1 MLKPVFYIIILS
13 LGISFAQNSSNEK
26 QPNQINLIISLN
38 SFHNAKTEDAQ
49 AIAEILANHIKKLHN
64 LNYQFEVKTPV
75 SMEEIENAFGTDF
88 DCSILTTEE
97 FLNLQN
103 KLPLE
108 PINTNYTNG
117 NIGYKYLLLV
127 NKDDNITDIRQLKNE
142 SINILARE
150 TQKAPFLWVEKLLR
164 ENGLKDYKK
173 FFKSVSVDYKATNV
187 VLPVFFGKINAC
199 IVTESSYNLLCELNP
214 SIKSKLKVLQSTDN
228 ILLGMV
234 CLNKNKKDKSSYSL
248 LKEIFPTLQEN
259 EYGKQLLYLFSAD
272 KLVPYKN
279 EYLQNYLKL
288 LK

>member
-164 ENGLKDYKK
+164 EIGLKDYKK

-187 VLPVFFGKINAC
+187 VLPVFFGKIKAC

>member
-1 MLKPVFYIIILS
+1 MLKPLFYIIILS

-26 QPNQINLIISLN
+26 QPNQIKLIISLN

-187 VLPVFFGKINAC
+187 VLPVFFGKIKAC

-234 CLNKNKKDKSSYSL
+234 CLNKNKNQSID
-248 LKEIFPTLQEN
+248 TGEN
-259 EYGKQLLYLFSAD
+259 TQSCTGYHCNFCFRIVNSRIKFFRF
-272 KLVPYKN
+272 
-279 EYLQNYLKL
+279 
-288 LK
+288 